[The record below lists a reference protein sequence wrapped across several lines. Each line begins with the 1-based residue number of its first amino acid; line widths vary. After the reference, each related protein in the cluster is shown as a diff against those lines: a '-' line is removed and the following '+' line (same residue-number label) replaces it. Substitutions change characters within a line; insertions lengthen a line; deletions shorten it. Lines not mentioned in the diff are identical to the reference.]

1 MNIWTRALRALV
13 TPRPVFRQLTVIVLF
28 FEVGIVLM
36 VMPWMPLWVDNYF
49 LASQPWLMA
58 IASNPFLRGAVSG
71 LGVVNV
77 WAGVAELWR
86 LYRALGAGSVPPAF
100 ETPGA
105 PPSPTDRDD
114 PVHAPHR
121 LSDQ

>member
-1 MNIWTRALRALV
+1 MSVWTRALRGLV
-13 TPRPVFRQLTVIVLF
+13 NARPVVRQLTVIVLF

-36 VMPWMPLWVDNYF
+36 VMPWKPYWEDNYF
-49 LASQPWLMA
+49 LISQPSLLA
-58 IASNPFLRGAVSG
+58 IAANPFVRGAVSG

-77 WAGVAELWR
+77 CAGLAELWR
-86 LYRALGAGSVPPAF
+86 LFISLGTGLPPESDPPGVSPSRA
-100 ETPGA
+100 
-105 PPSPTDRDD
+105 DRHD